1 MLSRDSLGSA
11 GRQHS
16 PSKPM
21 LPHHDDSENMNP
33 DEVNKSLRL
42 TANAISN
49 YSFDHVDRNSSG
61 AASDEKDGWF
71 SSESGIAM
79 NIDEKLAALEV
90 ENHMLNAAL
99 PPFVRTGS
107 VRQPPVMDDMLY
119 GSRSSDDSNSIS
131 GSSKDNKGAIQDI
144 VNTLQAVKTNSQSSE
159 RKSKMT
165 QLIKIVRSGS
175 NAALHQQFRSLLRV
189 LLENLEDEEGS
200 IRALVFGV
208 LTEMLNQE
216 SLQSGFHGFTE
227 LVMLKVLQ
235 AHKDPEKD
243 VVRAAESCAATMAA
257 SLPPDMVVR

>member
-1 MLSRDSLGSA
+1 MKPRNIQSMLSRDSLGSPGSA
-11 GRQHS
+11 GRK
-16 PSKPM
+16 PS
-21 LPHHDDSENMNP
+21 LPHPHHNDDSENMNP

-49 YSFDHVDRNSSG
+49 YSFDQIDRGSNNSGG
-61 AASDEKDGWF
+61 AASSSDE
-71 SSESGIAM
+71 M

-119 GSRSSDDSNSIS
+119 GGRSFSNDE
-131 GSSKDNKGAIQDI
+131 SSKDNKGAIQDI
-144 VNTLQAVKTNSQSSE
+144 ISTLQSVKTNSATAE
-159 RKSKMT
+159 RKSSMT
-165 QLIKIVRSGS
+165 ALIKIVRNPGS
-175 NAALHQQFRSLLRV
+175 NAALHAQFRALLRV
-189 LLENLEDEEGS
+189 LLENLEDEEGAV
-200 IRALVFGV
+200 RALVFGV
-208 LTEMLNQE
+208 LTEMLNQA

-235 AHKDPEKD
+235 AHKDAEKD